1 MVELSTGGTG
11 GLLLLMLLAVA
22 IFGSLARVLKV
33 PYPILLVVSG
43 IGLSLLPR
51 MPRFALPPDTVF
63 LVFLPPL
70 LYSAAWTLSW
80 REFQRNFKNIA
91 MLAFG
96 LVLATVLL
104 LTFFARDFLPGFDWK
119 AGLLLGAVVAA
130 TDAIAATSIASRMG
144 LPHSVVALLEAESL
158 VNDATGLLALQ
169 FGVTILLTGRTPT
182 FVEGI
187 GRFIFLTVG
196 GVLIGLLVG
205 VVVAKI
211 EEFIDDGPIEIVL
224 SVLVP
229 YAAYVLGERVHVS
242 GAMAVIACGMY
253 MSRQSVNFMSA
264 AVRLQST
271 AVWDA
276 LTFVLNGIVFLLLG
290 LQLPFVLAE
299 IRGIPLRI
307 LVLYG
312 VGFSLSMIGLRVAW
326 VFLDALLSGWT
337 GRWLSKGPTQSVRG
351 KRQLAVVGWGGM
363 RGVLSLAAAVSL
375 PLTTADGPFRQRSL
389 IIFLAFCLILSTL
402 VVQGLSLPLL
412 IRKLGLAGQSSL
424 HFEEQEARRTMLREA
439 LAYLEQRRQRPDT
452 YDTDM
457 LNELTAIYRGRL
469 ESIPAARNHAPRVNI
484 SRKQRHQA
492 ILDVLEIERATLL
505 RLRDEQHIDDEVLRT
520 LQRELDLSESRVHT
534 SVA

>member
-1 MVELSTGGTG
+1 MVEVSTGNTG
-11 GLLLLMLLAVA
+11 GLFLLVLLAVA

-33 PYPILLVVSG
+33 PYPILLVISG
-43 IGLSLLPR
+43 IALSLLPH
-51 MPRFALPPDTVF
+51 MPRFALPPDVVF

-96 LVLATVLL
+96 LVLATILL
-104 LTFFARDFLPGFDWK
+104 LTLLAKNFLPGFDWK

-130 TDAIAATSIASRMG
+130 TDAIAATAVASRMG

-182 FVEGI
+182 FVEGV
-187 GRFIFLTVG
+187 GRFVFLTGG

-205 VVVAKI
+205 FAVAKI
-211 EEFIDDGPIEIVL
+211 EELIDDGPIEIVL

-229 YAAYVLGERVHVS
+229 YAAYVLGEKTHVS
-242 GAMAVIACGMY
+242 GVMAVIACGMY
-253 MSRQSVNFMSA
+253 MSRQSNRFMSA
-264 AVRLQST
+264 QVRLQST

-276 LTFVLNGIVFLLLG
+276 LTFALNGIVFLLLG
-290 LQLPFVLAE
+290 LQLPFVLSQ
-299 IRGIPLRI
+299 IRDIPMHA

-312 VGFSLSMIGLRVAW
+312 AGFSLAMIALRVAW
-326 VFLDALLSGWT
+326 IFLDALISNFV
-337 GRWLSKGPTQSVRG
+337 GRLFTRSPGQSVKG

-375 PLTTADGPFRQRSL
+375 PLTTANGPFRQRSL
-389 IIFLAFCLILSTL
+389 IIFLAFCLIVSTL
-402 VVQGLSLPLL
+402 VVQGLTLPLL

-424 HFEEQEARRTMLREA
+424 HVEEQEARRTMLHEA
-439 LAYLEQRRQRPDT
+439 LAYLDRRRSADA
-452 YDTDM
+452 YESDVVA
-457 LNELTAIYRGRL
+457 ELRTVYRGRL
-469 ESIPAARNHAPRVNI
+469 EAMPANRNV
-484 SRKQRHQA
+484 SRRANTSKKQRHQT
-492 ILDVLEIERATLL
+492 ILDVLEVERATLL
-505 RLRDEQHIDDEVLRT
+505 RLRDEQRIDDEVLRT

>member
-1 MVELSTGGTG
+1 MVELSTGSTG
-11 GLLLLMLLAVA
+11 GLFLLVLLAVA

-33 PYPILLVVSG
+33 PYPILLVLSG
-43 IGLSLLPR
+43 IALSLLPH
-51 MPRFALPPDTVF
+51 MPRFALAPDVVF

-96 LVLATVLL
+96 LVLATILL
-104 LTFFARDFLPGFDWK
+104 LTFVAGNFLPDFDWK

-130 TDAIAATSIASRMG
+130 TDAIAATAVASRMG

-169 FGVTILLTGRTPT
+169 FGVTILLTGRTPG
-182 FVEGI
+182 FVEGV
-187 GRFIFLTVG
+187 GRFVFLTGG

-205 VVVAKI
+205 CAVAKI

-229 YAAYVLGERVHVS
+229 YAAYVLGERIHVS
-242 GAMAVIACGMY
+242 GVMAVIACGMY
-253 MSRQSVNFMSA
+253 MSRQSTNFMSA
-264 AVRLQST
+264 QVRLQST

-276 LTFVLNGIVFLLLG
+276 LTFALNGVVFLLLG
-290 LQLPFVLAE
+290 LQLPLVLSE
-299 IRGIPLRI
+299 IRDIPKHS

-312 VGFSLSMIGLRVAW
+312 VGFSVAMIALRVGW
-326 VFLDALLSGWT
+326 IFLDALVSNLSS
-337 GRWLSKGPTQSVRG
+337 RFLSRSQGQPVLG

-375 PLTTADGPFRQRSL
+375 PLTTADGPFRQRSM
-389 IIFLAFCLILSTL
+389 IIFLAFCLIVSTL

-412 IRKLGLAGQSSL
+412 IRRLGLAGQSSL
-424 HFEEQEARRTMLREA
+424 HVEEQQARRTMLHAA
-439 LAYLEQRRQRPDT
+439 LAYLDRRRSAEAYESDVL
-452 YDTDM
+452 D
-457 LNELTAIYRGRL
+457 ELRTVYRARL
-469 ESIPAARNHAPRVNI
+469 EAVPTTRQQVLRGNT

-492 ILDVLEIERATLL
+492 ILDVLEVERATLL